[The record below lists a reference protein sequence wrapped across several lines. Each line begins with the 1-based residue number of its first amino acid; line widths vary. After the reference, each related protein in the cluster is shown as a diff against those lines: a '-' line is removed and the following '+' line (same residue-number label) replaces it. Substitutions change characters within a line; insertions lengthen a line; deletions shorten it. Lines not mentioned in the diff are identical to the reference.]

1 MAHKNI
7 LIGLSG
13 GQLFSLDHRMIHP
26 RRPVGTPTLGER
38 EEGLMQYNPF
48 IPIIPQN
55 AVTLDT
61 RITGEAIH
69 VVTAAGTYVPIL
81 FRNILLY
88 DISYHWNTFLNFNT
102 FFVFFIFFPPLLTS
116 FLSL

>member
-69 VVTAAGTYVPIL
+69 VVTAAGTYVTIL
-81 FRNILLY
+81 FQNILFY
-88 DISYHWNTFLNFNT
+88 DISYFLNTFLNFHT
-102 FFVFFIFFPPLLTS
+102 FLVFS
-116 FLSL
+116 FLFLLFLLSF